1 MLVYCVSTLLS
12 VLLALLYRQRGHT
25 LAAPCARSRRHMAL
39 LALASLLPLL
49 LAAALRWDTGTDTW
63 HTYTPEYLALRWQL
77 TGEISGDDLS
87 LLREYYQRQFP
98 NLSGVANEEILHYFA
113 QASGHT
119 SPGFQ
124 LLERMLIALRVSPQW
139 LYVLTAAFTLS
150 IVWYVI
156 YTQSSD
162 VPLSVFLFVA
172 TSNYFLTLNIV
183 SQYMAIALCLLSCTY
198 AQRRKPLPFLLLV
211 GLAACFHASALVFLP
226 VYGLPRLRI
235 KPVYCGVAVLICL
248 LLSPLCVPALQWAVS
263 ALLPQYARYFT
274 WEGEFEWIFLG
285 LGLLVLALGALYYD
299 KARELPYFRLW
310 YYANVLGLMCLC
322 FSGVLPLMKRVNYY
336 FAAPHFLLLPL
347 LTQCE
352 TRPRPRRLLQGGVI
366 LFFLA
371 ETLVA
376 VALLNK
382 NGVLPYIPFWCD

>member
-1 MLVYCVSTLLS
+1 MLVYCASTLLS
-12 VLLALLYRQRGHT
+12 VLLALLYQQRRHT
-25 LAAPCARSRRHMAL
+25 LASPCARSRRCLAM

-49 LAAALRWDTGTDTW
+49 LTAALRWDTGTDTW
-63 HTYTPEYLALRWQL
+63 HTYTPEYLALRWKL
-77 TGEISGDDLS
+77 TGEISGADLA
-87 LLREYYQRQFP
+87 LLREYYQRLYP
-98 NLSGVANEEILHYFA
+98 DGAATEEILRYFA
-113 QASGHT
+113 KASGHT

-124 LLERMLIALRVSPQW
+124 LLERALICLSVSPQW

-150 IVWYVI
+150 IVWRVI

-172 TSNYFLTLNIV
+172 TSNYFLSLNIV

-198 AQRRKPLPFLLLV
+198 AQKQKPLPFLLLT

-226 VYGLPRLRI
+226 VYFLPRLRI
-235 KPVYCGVAVLICL
+235 KPVYCGVAVLACL
-248 LLSPLCVPALQWAVS
+248 LLSPLCVPVLQWVVS
-263 ALLPQYARYFT
+263 TVLPQYARYFS

-299 KARELPYFRLW
+299 RARELPYFRLW
-310 YYANVLGLMCLC
+310 YYANVLGLLCLC
-322 FSGVLPLMKRVNYY
+322 FSGVLPLMKRINYY

-347 LTQCE
+347 LIKCE
-352 TRPRPRRLLQGGVI
+352 TRPRRRRLLQFGVI

-382 NGVLPYIPFWCD
+382 NGVLPYIPFWCS